1 MIITVSAPNAR
12 AVAKSI
18 AIFFDRLETMGRPL
32 EYVGSVQVDRGL
44 GYGDE
49 AWSPRKGKSKG
60 PKTSI
65 ICCPIGLRRLIEPW
79 EKETGRCRARGTAER
94 LRSGPPSA
102 MTSGPLPPQ
111 LVARLEPVKTSS
123 RTTIRAHVFVAWPR
137 APHNTIAGLL
147 RLRAFRRSGPISLLA
162 AWACHEADHP

>member
-65 ICCPIGLRRLIEPW
+65 ICCPIGVTEID
-79 EKETGRCRARGTAER
+79 RAVGKRDGQMP
-94 LRSGPPSA
+94 GP
-102 MTSGPLPPQ
+102 GD
-111 LVARLEPVKTSS
+111 
-123 RTTIRAHVFVAWPR
+123 
-137 APHNTIAGLL
+137 G
-147 RLRAFRRSGPISLLA
+147 
-162 AWACHEADHP
+162 